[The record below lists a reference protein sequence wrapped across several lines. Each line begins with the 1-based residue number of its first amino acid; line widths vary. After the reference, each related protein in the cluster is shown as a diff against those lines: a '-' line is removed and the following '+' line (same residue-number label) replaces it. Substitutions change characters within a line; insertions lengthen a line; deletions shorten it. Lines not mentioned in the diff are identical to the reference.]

1 MDLQSR
7 TTASG
12 SCRLKTKMET
22 LRRPQPQS
30 SSVQAFIRRPW
41 KEHNFILDLNQG
53 QMKIQI
59 KVGENFFFL
68 AVFQKR
74 KIKEVKMEEF
84 LASFW
89 SPLILTSTLFL
100 ISRILMIATWSRY
113 EPLDLVSPLRLT
125 APSPPSFRLILLL
138 SK

>member
-1 MDLQSR
+1 MLWLPK
-7 TTASG
+7 
-12 SCRLKTKMET
+12 LKK
-22 LRRPQPQS
+22 S
-30 SSVQAFIRRPW
+30 
-41 KEHNFILDLNQG
+41 NCILL
-53 QMKIQI
+53 
-59 KVGENFFFL
+59 FL
-68 AVFQKR
+68 EILQKR

-138 SK
+138 ST